1 MQVQVTKNEIIKSY
15 TPKIELNRNDNNKEN
30 WGLEHL
36 NTLHLTVHV
45 WCHLVSCTVT
55 RVMAKDYFQSP
66 LQILMPLIIETTGCD
81 KKRCYLSV
89 LQTFSWAEA
98 TSTRMNPS
106 WYSLLLSIW
115 LVNIEMYTS
124 KTGHSLRSTH
134 LVSEVS
140 CKTRSLLY
148 QYKFCT
154 GSTLKVC
161 FVKKKKRR
169 ETWNEKFVAGN

>member
-1 MQVQVTKNEIIKSY
+1 M
-15 TPKIELNRNDNNKEN
+15 EN
-30 WGLEHL
+30 WGHF

-55 RVMAKDYFQSP
+55 KVMTKTIFNHHIKYWCHW
-66 LQILMPLIIETTGCD
+66 LLKTTGCD

-106 WYSLLLSIW
+106 GYSLLLSIW

-154 GSTLKVC
+154 DSSLKVC
-161 FVKKKKRR
+161 IVKKKG
-169 ETWNEKFVAGN
+169 T